1 MSNNL
6 NKKNVYCVMDIGSSS
21 VKTVI
26 AQRRQLD
33 WDILGFGMHHTEGMK
48 KGTILDIEKVS
59 RGVQLSF
66 EEAKLGA
73 EHEPQ
78 YISASISGVHT
89 DFIDTIGIAPIKQ
102 GKVSQQ
108 DIQQA
113 QEASKAI
120 PLPDGHRILHSFYQT
135 YSIDHLNGI
144 IEPLNMSG
152 VRLEAHAKLITAS
165 VHSVKNILEI
175 LSLQGAQ
182 AQHLVL
188 DGLAGALAVMLPDEK
203 ELGIAIVDIGA
214 GTAKITIFHQN
225 KLVFTKTIPYG
236 SDSITSDIALAL
248 RTPLSAAET
257 IKLRHGSV
265 RLDFGQYQDNNLN
278 IPAVGQKK
286 HQQINRQDLISIITP
301 RVEEILQLL
310 LTEVKNSHCEHLF
323 PCGVIL
329 TGGGAKLENLC
340 TLVENIFNAPVR
352 IGIPLFSQKFNEA
365 LDSPVC
371 ATVMGLLEWSYN
383 FDSQIK
389 RNEPKDWGL
398 FWNRIR
404 NWLTG

>member
-1 MSNNL
+1 
-6 NKKNVYCVMDIGSSS
+6 MDIGSSS

-26 AQRRQLD
+26 AQKKQLD

-48 KGTILDIEKVS
+48 KGTILDIDKVS

-66 EEAKLGA
+66 DEAKLAA
-73 EHEPQ
+73 EYDPQ
-78 YISASISGVHT
+78 FISASISGVHT
-89 DFIDTIGIAPIKQ
+89 ELLDTIGIAPIKQ

-108 DIQQA
+108 DILQA
-113 QEASKAI
+113 QEACKAI
-120 PLPDGHRILHSFYQT
+120 PLPEGHRILHSFYQT
-135 YSIDHLNGI
+135 YAIDHLQGI
-144 IEPLNMSG
+144 IDPLNMSG
-152 VRLEAHAKLITAS
+152 IRLEVHAKLITAS
-165 VHSVKNILEI
+165 THSVRNILQI

-188 DGLAGALAVMLPDEK
+188 DGLAGALSVMLPDEK
-203 ELGIAIVDIGA
+203 ELGIAVIDIGA
-214 GTAKITIFHQN
+214 GTTKMTIFHQN
-225 KLVFTKTIPYG
+225 KLIFTKTIPYG

-248 RTPLSAAET
+248 RTPISAAET

-265 RLDFGQYQDNNLN
+265 YLSSNQNQHHHNLN

-286 HQQINRQDLISIITP
+286 PQQINRQDLINIISP
-301 RVEEILQLL
+301 RVEEILQILL
-310 LTEVKNSHCEHLF
+310 ADIQNTGYDHLF

-329 TGGGAKLENLC
+329 IGGGAKLENLAS
-340 TLVENIFNAPVR
+340 LVENIFNVPVR

-365 LDSPVC
+365 LDSPLC